1 MAVSPAWSP
10 WTTKVDAD
18 VKVTLRTEF
27 AAIDPSTGTASIY
40 EIEVEYEGKG
50 IYIDPRDFE
59 RYLDSFRSERVRREQ
74 LCERIWR
81 DVKSALG
88 ENVPVRV
95 RLATKCSGVTIILEK
110 GEGTQP

>member
-1 MAVSPAWSP
+1 MSPAWSP
-10 WTTKVDAD
+10 WIVKVDAN

-27 AAIDPSTGTASIY
+27 TAIDPSTESAAIY

-50 IYIDPRDFE
+50 VYIDPRDFE
-59 RYLDSFRSERVRREQ
+59 RYLGSFRSERIRREQ

-88 ENVPVRV
+88 ENTPVKV
-95 RLATKCSGVTIILEK
+95 RLITKCSGVAIILER
-110 GEGTQP
+110 GEGT

>member
-1 MAVSPAWSP
+1 MVSPIWFP
-10 WTTKVDAD
+10 WTAKVDAN

-27 AAIDPSTGTASIY
+27 TAINPSTGTVSIY

-50 IYIDPRDFE
+50 IYINPEDFK
-59 RYLDSFRSERVRREQ
+59 RYLDSFRTERVRREQ

-95 RLATKCSGVTIILEK
+95 RLICKCSGVTVIVEK
-110 GEGTQP
+110 GEGVQP

>member
-1 MAVSPAWSP
+1 MPPVWSP
-10 WTTKVDAD
+10 WTTKVDAS

-27 AAIDPSTGTASIY
+27 TAIDPVRESASIY

-50 IYIDPRDFE
+50 VYIDPEEFR
-59 RYLDSFRSERVRREQ
+59 RYLDSFRTERVRREQ

-88 ENVPVRV
+88 ENTPVRV
-95 RLATKCSGVTIILEK
+95 RLATKCSGVTVIVER
-110 GEGTQP
+110 GEGVQP